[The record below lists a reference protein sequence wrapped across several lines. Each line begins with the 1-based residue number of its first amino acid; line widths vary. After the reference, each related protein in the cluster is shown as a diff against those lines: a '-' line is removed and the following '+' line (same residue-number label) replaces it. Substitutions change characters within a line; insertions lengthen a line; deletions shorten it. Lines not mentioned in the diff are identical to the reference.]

1 MVKAADD
8 LGILG
13 KRLRPKAQKLE
24 HLSMRQEKPK
34 PLASYHPL
42 IEDEF
47 LMRVKKPLD
56 DKTMKRKAKKAE
68 KDAVRELRK
77 DTLIV

>member
-1 MVKAADD
+1 
-8 LGILG
+8 
-13 KRLRPKAQKLE
+13 
-24 HLSMRQEKPK
+24 MRQEKPK

-77 DTLIV
+77 DAQAIQ